1 MKLQVQLHMV
11 EMPDTHTLVH
21 KHTDKHISRNP
32 PTGESASQ
40 AHTCL
45 TVRNV
50 NASNTCGL
58 FKCDRELFV
67 FTWVDSEWMPGH
79 EFSLGE
85 TKQNSDSR

>member
-1 MKLQVQLHMV
+1 MA

-21 KHTDKHISRNP
+21 KHKDKHISRNL
-32 PTGESASQ
+32 PTGEWASQ

-45 TVRNV
+45 RNV

-58 FKCDRELFV
+58 FKCDRMLFV

-79 EFSLGE
+79 EFSLRQ
-85 TKQNSDSR
+85 TKENSDLK